1 MTDPATGGE
10 GARGSGGDGM
20 PLARDLVIEAIRSCF
35 DPEIPVNIYD
45 LGLVYEVKVEGTHAY
60 VKMTLTSPAC
70 PVAGTLPIE
79 VKNRVEMVEGIETAE
94 IDLVWDPPWTPAKL
108 SEAAKLQLGM

>member
-1 MTDPATGGE
+1 MSTPESPPTAPAPDT
-10 GARGSGGDGM
+10 
-20 PLARDLVIEAIRSCF
+20 RDLVIEAIRGCF

-45 LGLVYEVKVEGTHAY
+45 LGLVYEVKVEGTKAY

-79 VKNRVEMVEGIETAE
+79 VKNRVEMVEGIENAE

-108 SEAAKLQLGM
+108 SEAARLQLGM